1 MVATTDAV
9 RGEVVG
15 EAVGAVLELREGLL
29 AIAADQGG
37 AIGDGIDRVLDE
49 VRQVERHAAV
59 EHVLSGAA
67 TDRWKGVQT
76 DRWRL
81 KVECVLL
88 RR

>member
-1 MVATTDAV
+1 M

-15 EAVGAVLELREGLL
+15 EAVGALLELREGLL

-37 AIGDGIDRVLDE
+37 AIGDGINRVLDE
-49 VRQVERHAAV
+49 VRQVEGHAAV
-59 EHVLSGAA
+59 EHVLSGPA
-67 TDRWKGVQT
+67 TDRWNAVQT